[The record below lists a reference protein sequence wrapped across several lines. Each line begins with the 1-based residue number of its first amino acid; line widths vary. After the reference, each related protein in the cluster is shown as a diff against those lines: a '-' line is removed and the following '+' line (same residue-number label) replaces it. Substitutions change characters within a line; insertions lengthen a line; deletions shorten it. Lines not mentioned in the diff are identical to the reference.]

1 MLSNNSYN
9 LVTAL
14 SEKSEA
20 ISVYEDFIQDAQDAD
35 SPECAELWQKLKED
49 EERHVELLKEH
60 VELMVQNNKF

>member
-1 MLSNNSYN
+1 MLKNNSYN

-20 ISVYEDFIQDAQDAD
+20 LSIYDDFIEDAQEAD
-35 SPECAELWQKLKED
+35 SPECAELWQQIRED

-60 VELMVQNNKF
+60 VEKLVQSGKF

>member
-1 MLSNNSYN
+1 MLKNNSYN

-20 ISVYEDFIQDAQDAD
+20 LSIYDDFIEDAQEAD
-35 SPECAELWQKLKED
+35 SHECAELWQQIRED

-60 VELMVQNNKF
+60 VEKLVQNGKF

>member
-20 ISVYEDFIQDAQDAD
+20 ISVYDDFIEDAHEAE
-35 SPECAELWQKLKED
+35 SPECAELWQQIKET
-49 EERHVELLKEH
+49 EEKQVEMLKEH
-60 VELMVQNNKF
+60 IEMLVQNSKF

>member
-20 ISVYEDFIQDAQDAD
+20 ISIYDDFIQDAHDAD

>member
-20 ISVYEDFIQDAQDAD
+20 ISVYDDFIEDAHEAE
-35 SPECAELWQKLKED
+35 SPECAELWQQIKET
-49 EERHVELLKEH
+49 EEKHVELLKEH
-60 VELMVQNNKF
+60 IEMLVQNSKF